1 MDFLLELFLSP
12 IKSAIS
18 WLLSHPLELLIIVLL
33 LACGFLYWRND
44 GLKTDLL
51 ASQASA
57 ARAVANTKTLQAAIN
72 TQNAGVERILQQGVA
87 NVAAAKAQAA
97 QRVQAAAKVRVVY
110 RTRVERIEA
119 AQVPQECD
127 QAAAWAAG
135 QAAELIKGWQP

>member
-1 MDFLLELFLSP
+1 MAFLFSFILGP

-18 WLLSHPLELLIIVLL
+18 WLLAHPLELLILALL
-33 LACGFLYWRND
+33 LACGFLYWRTD
-44 GLKTDLL
+44 SLKTDLL

-57 ARAVANTKTLQAAIN
+57 ARALANTKTLQAAIN

-97 QRVQAAAKVRVVY
+97 QRVQAAAKVQVVY

-119 AQVPQECD
+119 AQVPQQCD

-135 QAAELIKGWQP
+135 QAGQLIKGWVK

>member
-1 MDFLLELFLSP
+1 MGFLFSLILGP
-12 IKSAIS
+12 IKSALS
-18 WLLSHPLELLIIVLL
+18 WLLAHPLELLILALI

-44 GLKTDLL
+44 SLKTDLL

-57 ARAVANTKTLQAAIN
+57 ARAVANTKILRAAIQ

-87 NVAAAKAQAA
+87 NVEAAKAQAA
-97 QRVQAAAKVRVVY
+97 QRTQAAAKVRVVY

-119 AQVPQECD
+119 ARVPQECD

-135 QAAELIKGWQP
+135 QAQQLIKGWTP

>member
-1 MDFLLELFLSP
+1 MSFLLTFILGP
-12 IKSAIS
+12 IKAALA
-18 WLLSHPLELLIIVLL
+18 WLLKHPLELLILALL

-44 GLKTDLL
+44 SLKTDLL

-87 NVAAAKAQAA
+87 NVAAAKAQAQA
-97 QRVQAAAKVRVVY
+97 ETQAAAKVRIVY
-110 RTRVERIEA
+110 QTRVEKIESA
-119 AQVPQECD
+119 AVPQECD

-135 QAAELIKGWQP
+135 QAGQLIKGWAP

>member
-1 MDFLLELFLSP
+1 MDFLLTFFLSP

-18 WLLSHPLELLIIVLL
+18 WLLAHPLELLILALL
-33 LACGFLYWRND
+33 LACGFLYWRTD
-44 GLKTDLL
+44 TLKADLL

-57 ARAVANTKTLQAAIN
+57 ARAVANTKTLQAAIQ

-97 QRVQAAAKVRVVY
+97 QRVQAAAKVQVVY

>member
-1 MDFLLELFLSP
+1 MDFLLTFILGP

-18 WLLSHPLELLIIVLL
+18 WLLAHPLELLILALI

-44 GLKTDLL
+44 RLKTDLL

-57 ARAVANTKTLQAAIN
+57 ARAVANTKTLQAAIQ

-87 NVAAAKAQAA
+87 NVEAAKAQAA
-97 QRVQAAAKVRVVY
+97 QRVQAAAKVQVVY

-119 AQVPQECD
+119 ARVPQECD
-127 QAAAWAAG
+127 QAAAWAAQ
-135 QAAELIKGWQP
+135 QAQGLLRGWSK

>member
-1 MDFLLELFLSP
+1 MDFLLTFFLSP

-18 WLLSHPLELLIIVLL
+18 WLFAHPLELLILALL

-44 GLKTDLL
+44 SLKSDLL

-57 ARAVANTKTLQAAIN
+57 ARAVANTKTLQAAIQ
-72 TQNAGVERILQQGVA
+72 TQNAGVERILQQSVA
-87 NVAAAKAQAA
+87 NVAAAKAQAT
-97 QRVQAAAKVRVVY
+97 QRAQAAAKVQVIY

-119 AQVPQECD
+119 ASVPQQCD

-135 QAAELIKGWQP
+135 QAGELIKGW